1 MSAQPNS
8 QSCPHNDDVVVLKFG
23 SSVLPNEESLSLA
36 IHEVYRYLRRGQ
48 KVIAVVSAMGPTTD
62 KLLAHAKTFGDS
74 CDAGGIAALAA
85 TGEAQT
91 QALLTL
97 ALDRAGIPA
106 NALDPG
112 ALGLRTSGPLLD
124 SKPESLNI
132 DAIRAALE
140 DRPVLVVPGFIG
152 RDSLG
157 RTSLLGRGGSDFSAL
172 FIAAALGCDCV
183 LVKDVDGLYDRDPS
197 EHASTARRYRK
208 VSYDDVLSLVEGVA
222 QHKAVRFAREHHLSI
237 GIGGIGHPVGT
248 VIGPEASEFAKGVGT
263 PKPVKVALLGL
274 GTVGLG
280 VYRHLAQLPKLF
292 EVVAV
297 GVRTLSKHASSGVPA
312 PLLSSDLNAVLASQA
327 DVVVESIGGLH
338 PARELI
344 LQAIAAGK
352 HVVTANKAVIAAFGP
367 ELHERARKQGVTVR
381 YSASVGGGVPV
392 IEAIRR
398 ARESGEVVELRG
410 VLNGTTN
417 FILGRL
423 EKGVAFDEAVREAQA
438 AGFAE
443 ADPSA
448 DLDGL
453 DVANKLAVLAAVG
466 FGASL
471 PVDKIERT
479 GIRAINVEAVAAAKA
494 QGNAIRLVAT
504 LRAEGAGVIRAL
516 VRPEEVPLSGTFAQL
531 QNEQNAAIVRLAD
544 GRQIVVNGRGAG
556 RWPTAESVFADL
568 LEIAGE
574 RFDPQD
580 SHDRVRTHAKAQGVA
595 ARFAQGASRESVAAP
610 HGGAPSATPATG
622 VSAPRPGVNR

>member
-1 MSAQPNS
+1 MSV
-8 QSCPHNDDVVVLKFG
+8 HDDVVVLKFG
-23 SSVLPNEESLSLA
+23 SSVLPCEESLSLA
-36 IHEVYRYLRRGQ
+36 VHEVYRYLRKGQ
-48 KVIAVVSAMGPTTD
+48 KVIAVVSAMGPATD
-62 KLLAHAKTFGDS
+62 RLLAHARTYGDS
-74 CDAGGIAALAA
+74 CDAGAIAALAA

-91 QALLTL
+91 QALLAL

-124 SKPESLNI
+124 SRPESL
-132 DAIRAALE
+132 DVAAIRRALE

-172 FIAAALGCDCV
+172 FIAAGLGCDCV
-183 LVKDVDGLYDRDPS
+183 LVKDVDGLYDRDPA

-248 VIGPEASEFAKGVGT
+248 VIGPEPSEFAKGIGT

-297 GVRTLSKHASSGVPA
+297 GVRTLSKHSASGVPA
-312 PLLSSDLNAVLASQA
+312 PLLSSDLDAVLKSPAE
-327 DVVVESIGGLH
+327 VVVETIGGLH

-344 LQAIAAGK
+344 LKALGAGK
-352 HVVTANKAVIAAFGP
+352 HVVTANKAVLAAFGA
-367 ELHERARKQGVTVR
+367 ELQECARRHGVSLR

-392 IEAIRR
+392 VEALRR
-398 ARESGEVVELRG
+398 ARAHGEVQELKG

-417 FILGRL
+417 FIINRL
-423 EKGVAFDEAVREAQA
+423 EQGVAFDDAVKEAQA

-448 DLDGL
+448 DLDGW
-453 DVANKLAVLAAVG
+453 DVANKLVVLASVG
-466 FGASL
+466 FGVQL
-471 PVDKIERT
+471 PVDQVDRT
-479 GIRAINVEAVAAAKA
+479 GIRAVNVEAVNAARAR
-494 QGNAIRLVAT
+494 GNAIRLVAT
-504 LRAEGAGVIRAL
+504 IRAEGAGVRAI
-516 VRPEEVPLSGTFAQL
+516 VGPEEVPLAGVFGQL
-531 QNEQNAAIVRLAD
+531 RNEQNAAIITLAD
-544 GRQIVVNGRGAG
+544 GRTLAVHGRGAG
-556 RWPTAESVFADL
+556 RAPTAESVFADL
-568 LEIAGE
+568 LEIAGD
-574 RFDPQD
+574 RFDPED
-580 SHDRVRTHAKAQGVA
+580 GHERVRTHAKAHGVA
-595 ARFAQGASRESVAAP
+595 GRFSAPGSRESGQ
-610 HGGAPSATPATG
+610 HGPAHAPSG
-622 VSAPRPGVNR
+622 KSGVNR

>member
-1 MSAQPNS
+1 MSVANPA
-8 QSCPHNDDVVVLKFG
+8 PVHAHDEVVVLKFG
-23 SSVLPNEESLSLA
+23 SSVLPSEESLSLA
-36 IHEVYRYLRRGQ
+36 VHEVYRYLRRGQ
-48 KVIAVVSAMGPTTD
+48 KVIAVVSAMGPATD
-62 KLLAHAKTFGDS
+62 RLLAHAKTYGDS
-74 CDAGGIAALAA
+74 LDSVGVAALAA

-112 ALGLRTSGPLLD
+112 ALGLVTSGPLLD
-124 SKPESLNI
+124 SKPESLNVE
-132 DAIRAALE
+132 AIRRALE

-172 FIAAALGCDCV
+172 FIAAGLGCDCV
-183 LVKDVDGLYDRDPS
+183 LVKDVDGLYDRDPA
-197 EHASTARRYRK
+197 EHASTARRYRR

-248 VIGPEASEFAKGVGT
+248 VIGPEPSEFAKGVGT
-263 PKPVKVALLGL
+263 PAPVKVALLGL

-297 GVRTLSKHASSGVPA
+297 GVRTISKHAASGVPA
-312 PLLSSDLNAVLASQA
+312 PLLTSDLNAVLNSKA

-344 LQAIAAGK
+344 LQALGAGK
-352 HVVTANKAVIAAFGP
+352 HVVTANKAVVAAFGG
-367 ELHERARKQGVTVR
+367 ELHERARKHGVSLR

-392 IEAIRR
+392 VEAIRR
-398 ARESGEVVELRG
+398 AREAGEIVELRG

-423 EKGVAFDEAVREAQA
+423 EQSVEFEKAVREAQA

-453 DVANKLAVLAAVG
+453 DVANKLAVLASAG

-471 PVDKIERT
+471 PVEKVERT
-479 GIRAINVEAVAAAKA
+479 GIRAINVEAVAAARA
-494 QGNAIRLVAT
+494 NGNAIRLVAT
-504 LRAEGAGVIRAL
+504 LRAEGAGVLRAF
-516 VRPEEVPLSGTFAQL
+516 VRPEEVPLNGEFARL
-531 QNEQNAAIVRLAD
+531 QNEQNAAVIRLAD
-544 GRQIVVNGRGAG
+544 GRRISVNGRGAG

-574 RFDPQD
+574 RFDPED
-580 SHDRVRTHAKAQGVA
+580 VHDRVRTHSKAHGVA
-595 ARFAQGASRESVAAP
+595 ARFASPGLREGSAAASP
-610 HGGAPSATPATG
+610 T
-622 VSAPRPGVNR
+622 SAPLPARGGVPR